1 MISRYHNEA
10 KKIYGNYY
18 TVIPCVKMYI
28 IYVYNQSLID
38 LLLTRNSCLSLFLPL
53 YLQVLPLFRCQKPC
67 YLSPKLHQTV
77 N

>member
-18 TVIPCVKMYI
+18 KHVIPCVKMYV

-38 LLLTRNSCLSLFLPL
+38 LLLTRNSCLSLP
-53 YLQVLPLFRCQKPC
+53 PS
-67 YLSPKLHQTV
+67 LSPSFTIISLPKTLLSLAKITSDC
-77 N
+77 